1 MNPEYDNVSN
11 VTTDESIF
19 ARAFSMILRLNFSV
33 ILNSGWRPSFP
44 LVSNVSKSKGEA
56 LKKYRVEIFMIKPYD
71 FVDMWPKRPDEND
84 ALEAFTHELL
94 TLDANEYFKIE
105 VSEV

>member
-1 MNPEYDNVSN
+1 VVGGYVFLWCI
-11 VTTDESIF
+11 VRAK
-19 ARAFSMILRLNFSV
+19 ARV
-33 ILNSGWRPSFP
+33 G
-44 LVSNVSKSKGEA
+44 

-71 FVDMWPKRPDEND
+71 FVDRWPKRPDEND

-94 TLDANEYFKIE
+94 TLDADEHFKIE

>member
-1 MNPEYDNVSN
+1 
-11 VTTDESIF
+11 
-19 ARAFSMILRLNFSV
+19 MILWLNFSV
-33 ILNSGWRPSFP
+33 IFNSGWRLCFP
-44 LVSNVSKSKGEA
+44 LVSSASKSKGAA

-71 FVDMWPKRPDEND
+71 FVDRWPKRPDEND

-94 TLDANEYFKIE
+94 TLDADEHFKIE